1 MFEVRAMHKKGM
13 NFNFFVLVALED
25 ADGMR
30 IEGRKIFVDV
40 ERGRTV
46 DGWRPRRLG
55 VGAGTRRLLPAK
67 KKPAQPTPV
76 SFKRPHHDTR
86 DYRDSRD
93 NRDNRDM
100 RRRY

>member
-1 MFEVRAMHKKGM
+1 M
-13 NFNFFVLVALED
+13 ALED

-30 IEGRKIFVDV
+30 IDGRKIFVDV

-55 VGAGTRRLLPAK
+55 GGAGSRRLLPAK
-67 KKPAQPTPV
+67 KKKQVTEPAPV
-76 SFKRPHHDTR
+76 SFKRPN
-86 DYRDSRD
+86 YDSRD
-93 NRDNRDM
+93 RHETRDT